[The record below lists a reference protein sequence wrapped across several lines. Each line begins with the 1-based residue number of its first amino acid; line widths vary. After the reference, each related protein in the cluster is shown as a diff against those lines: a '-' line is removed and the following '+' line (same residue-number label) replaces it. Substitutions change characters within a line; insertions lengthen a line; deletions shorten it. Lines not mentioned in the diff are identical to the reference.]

1 MSDTTGEVTAKLGGK
16 TYRLYLGMRG
26 IGQLQ
31 QEFGKDLAPIMEA
44 AGGMPEAGDGD
55 QAEAASL
62 PDLQALIRVVEVSL
76 ARFHSDEA
84 DDYLAGDLLQADI
97 GLAPRLIFAAIPQVS
112 DDPAPSGT
120 SPRRGKAAPAGK
132 SKARR

>member
-1 MSDTTGEVTAKLGGK
+1 MSQITGEVTAKLGDK

-44 AGGMPEAGDGD
+44 AGGLPDAGEGEA
-55 QAEAASL
+55 AAASL

-76 ARFHSDEA
+76 TRFHSDET
-84 DDYLAGDLLQADI
+84 DEYLAGDLLQADI
-97 GLAPRLIFAAIPQVS
+97 GLAPRLIFAAIPQAS
-112 DDPAPSGT
+112 DDAVPSG
-120 SPRRGKAAPAGK
+120 SASRSGKATPAGK

>member
-1 MSDTTGEVTAKLGGK
+1 MSEITGEVTAKLGGK

-44 AGGMPEAGDGD
+44 AGGMPEADGDG
-55 QAEAASL
+55 AATTTSL
-62 PDLQALIRVVEVSL
+62 PDLHALIRVVEVSL
-76 ARFHSDEA
+76 SRFHSDET
-84 DDYLAGDLLQADI
+84 DEYLAGDLLQADI
-97 GLAPRLIFAAIPQVS
+97 GLAPRLIFAAIPQAS
-112 DDPAPSGT
+112 DDTVPSGPA
-120 SPRRGKAAPAGK
+120 SRGRKAAPAGK